1 MEKLIKFIK
10 DEKWGVL
17 SVCLTVLSVLIG
29 SPFMLAAEGATV
41 AVTEGGAQAQPG
53 HTSAETQIPGQAT
66 TVSGVGQAT
75 GGVGGDGIIQPEIDE
90 QILKSV
96 PMKPYLTVS
105 CEKQNVR

>member
-53 HTSAETQIPGQAT
+53 HTGAETQIPGQLF
-66 TVSGVGQAT
+66 QEL
-75 GGVGGDGIIQPEIDE
+75 DRQPEVSEVTDLSSLRLTSRF
-90 QILKSV
+90 LKSV